1 MNPLDLKDDIVV
13 FDLDGVLSRYDFEE
27 LGFKLIKEHEWVRA
41 NMQRDMYN
49 FITKTSLFDELIRE
63 KNSMDMYVLS
73 TAYTSFEQRN
83 KINFLERE
91 YGDIREDNIIFVAR
105 DEFKVGVLQ
114 ELRDIYDLAGKCD
127 KRIVLIEDTVGIM
140 ASIEDLKTDR
150 IKCFLISDFV

>member
-1 MNPLDLKDDIVV
+1 MNPMDLKDDIVV

-27 LGFKLIKEHEWVRA
+27 LGIKLITEHKWVRA
-41 NMQRDMYN
+41 NMQRDMYD
-49 FITKTSLFDELIRE
+49 FVLKTNLFDELIKE

-91 YGDIREDNIIFVAR
+91 YGNIREDNVVFVAR
-105 DEFKVGVLQ
+105 DEFKVDVLQ
-114 ELRDIYDLAGKCD
+114 ELRDIYDCAGKRD

-140 ASIEDLKTDR
+140 ASVEELKTDR
-150 IKCFLISDFV
+150 IKCYLISDFV